1 MKTVALFGA
10 KGFVGSEILKAF
22 HQVNQSADQSSNY
35 SVFSITRENFENFFG
50 KSYDY
55 VINAAM
61 PSARFKA
68 KNDPLWDFSE
78 SVEKTARIYYGFKCK
93 KFIQIS
99 SVSARCQPDTVYGRH
114 RLAAES
120 LVNDGNNLVVRLG
133 PMYASTLSKGVL
145 IDMLR
150 GNKVF
155 VGAGSR
161 YAFAPLSFVGKW
173 IADNLDCKG
182 IIEIGAKNSITLGEL
197 AKKLNLNV
205 HFEGKDDYQEILN
218 PKNDFPDV
226 EGVFDFMME
235 QQRKLK

>member
-10 KGFVGSEILKAF
+10 NGFVGGEILKAF
-22 HQVNQSADQSSNY
+22 HQANQSADQSSNY
-35 SVFSITRENFENFFG
+35 SVSSITRENFENFMG

-68 KNDPLWDFSE
+68 KNDPLWDFRE
-78 SVEKTARIYYGFKCK
+78 SVEKTAKMYYGFKCK

-99 SVSARCQPDTVYGRH
+99 SISARCQPDTIYGRH
-114 RLAAES
+114 KLAAES
-120 LVNDGNNLVVRLG
+120 LVDDGNSLIVRLG

-150 GNKVF
+150 GGKVF
-155 VGAGSR
+155 VGADSR
-161 YAFAPLSFVGKW
+161 YAFAPLSFIGKW
-173 IADNLDCKG
+173 IVNNLDRKG
-182 IIEIGAKNSITLGEL
+182 IVEVGAKNSIALGEL
-197 AKKLNLNV
+197 ARKLNLDV
-205 HFEGKDDYQEILN
+205 HFEGKDDHQEILGHE
-218 PKNDFPDV
+218 NDFPDV
-226 EGVFDFMME
+226 EVVFDFMRE